1 MTFCEVLMNGFL
13 VFVDGFVDMISMA
26 ANEFLSW
33 NIAGINL
40 GALLVIGF
48 ILWLVVKII
57 WG

>member
-1 MTFCEVLMNGFL
+1 MEAFV
-13 VFVDGFVDMISMA
+13 VYVDGFVEMISMA
-26 ANEFLSW
+26 INEFLSW

-48 ILWLVVKII
+48 ILWLVVVLI